1 MLALHCCKVV
11 QIKLICRREQASP
24 GDSNCAHQTN
34 SAHQQ
39 GRDTQQRG
47 RDPPLRLD
55 APQGDGGGRTG
66 PEGGDGGP
74 EEWWDGGE
82 SGGLPQQGSCRAGG
96 KQQKHYVIFFIK
108 GCLFDVI
115 FQMLQLY
122 WWHFNPLFQMLQPTG
137 GISIP
142 YFKCYSLQPG
152 GTLILV
158 RTPGNLK

>member
-96 KQQKHYVIFFIK
+96 KQQKLYVIFLLK
-108 GCLFDVI
+108 AVCL
-115 FQMLQLY
+115 MLY
-122 WWHFNPLFQMLQPTG
+122 FKCYSYTG
-137 GISIP
+137 GTSIP
-142 YFKCYSLQPG
+142 YFKCYSLLVEFQS
-152 GTLILV
+152 LISNVTAYSLV
-158 RTPGNLK
+158 AL